1 MNYVK
6 LKMITILL
14 PTAMIGGFEYFRH
27 DVLTNYMSMEAGNFY
42 MTLLTFIL
50 SYLFASW
57 MFRHI
62 EQSNIQL
69 GEEQARRAVYEER
82 ERLANE
88 LHDNI
93 AQTLFFLNIQLQKGH
108 IEDAK
113 SAVSD
118 INNQVRQAI
127 YNLRISPEEGTAFT
141 ERINHWLQEWSLVTG
156 IEVKAELLL
165 EADYFR
171 PVEEVHLFGLMQEA
185 FTNIRKHSQ
194 ASSAALSIRAEG
206 SSWLLRIS
214 DNGRGVNALESQFKY
229 GVAMMKK
236 RAEELHAQLELSNL
250 AQGGTALQVIGHK
263 GDRV

>member
-1 MNYVK
+1 
-6 LKMITILL
+6 MITVLL

-42 MTLLTFIL
+42 MTLLTFVL

-69 GEEQARRAVYEER
+69 VEEQARRAVYEER

-108 IEDAK
+108 MEDAK

-127 YNLRISPEEGTAFT
+127 YNLRISPDEGTAFA
-141 ERINHWLQEWSLVTG
+141 ERTRLWLQEWSMVTG
-156 IEVKAELLL
+156 IDVKMELML
-165 EADYFR
+165 EPAYFT

-194 ASSAALSIRAEG
+194 ASSAALLIQAENRG
-206 SSWLLRIS
+206 WQLRIT
-214 DNGRGVNALESQFKY
+214 DNGRGVDVLDGQNKY
-229 GVAMMKK
+229 GIAMMKK
-236 RAEELHAQLELSNL
+236 RAEELNAQFELNNL
-250 AQGGTALQVIGHK
+250 TDGGTVLHVIRLK
-263 GDRV
+263 GDKV